1 MKQRLT
7 NRARAAM
14 LLTETRNTLAQ
25 FEDIP
30 FGGYTFTLKELQ
42 IELEHALGTAK
53 CDRLVPDFERT
64 DMSTVMRASLPR
76 DIYPHKAVPK

>member
-1 MKQRLT
+1 MRMVLLRHINQSKLLLPSKS
-7 NRARAAM
+7 NNMHAFCYLPDWARAAV

-42 IELEHALGTAK
+42 IELEHALGCAT
-53 CDRLVPDFERT
+53 RLRHRQ
-64 DMSTVMRASLPR
+64 M
-76 DIYPHKAVPK
+76 